1 MQRAKTP
8 DAKQMS
14 NESTQSR
21 TVTGCAVCGALL
33 KEDSCDD
40 TLVAYISSQAFLS
53 KSSLVA
59 TRCRVDWELSIG
71 LTCFM
76 ARNRESPSPKK
87 KAAKKPQKLSTR
99 YRRPLPQHHETHT
112 SYRPEDPEVSRSA

>member
-59 TRCRVDWELSIG
+59 TRC
-71 LTCFM
+71 
-76 ARNRESPSPKK
+76 
-87 KAAKKPQKLSTR
+87 
-99 YRRPLPQHHETHT
+99 ETHT
-112 SYRPEDPEVSRSA
+112 SYRPEDPEVSRSASKSQEHASQTQTPKLKKRGLDHRKRFFGV